1 MNETSEPIEN
11 TPSQE
16 ASRSVNKQIKSDHL
30 LQGRDQI
37 EILHR
42 GQVYHLRVTRHGK
55 LILTK

>member
-1 MNETSEPIEN
+1 MNDISDPTEN

-16 ASRSVNKQIKSDHL
+16 ASRSLKKQIKSDHL
-30 LQGRDQI
+30 LQGREQI